1 MGADPFSPSTCIG
14 PYTGYGP
21 DTYLQGSVQGCR
33 TNSGKV
39 IPAGTCTLKQIESDK
54 YDDYLWGN
62 ATYVENEANPT
73 PWMSAMCDWS
83 FDKYA
88 GDQPYVE
95 SYYN

>member
-1 MGADPFSPSTCIG
+1 MLTESNLLFLPETA
-14 PYTGYGP
+14 
-21 DTYLQGSVQGCR
+21 LVHW
-33 TNSGKV
+33 N
-39 IPAGTCTLKQIESDK
+39 LKQIESDK

-62 ATYVENEANPT
+62 ATYVENETNPT